1 MRLSCW
7 LSALQTQT
15 SVVAP
20 WPSPLRVPAVTTVDL
35 CPAVCQHQ
43 LSTTMGMTGGHREA
57 TTDMT
62 DLHRKLVQLQIE
74 MMENELQQM
83 EILKRI
89 QTETSLT
96 CKQTYQS
103 RSERALVESI
113 MYLSKCD
120 YFHGSLSWQE
130 SWTLLEGCAEGVF
143 LVRRSQSEN
152 CQFPYSLSF
161 QRGEKMG
168 GPTSI
173 RIRLCEGRW
182 SLDCQDVLLGRL
194 PTFPDLQSLLRHYV
208 QISAEPKSCLI
219 NLSTGLAKSMEPV

>member
-130 SWTLLEGCAEGVF
+130 SWTLLSSCSEGVF
-143 LVRRSQSEN
+143 LVRRSLSRDS
-152 CQFPYSLSF
+152 QFPYSLSF
-161 QRGEKMG
+161 QRGAKLG

-173 RIRLCEGRW
+173 RIRLSDGRW
-182 SLDCQDVLLGRL
+182 SLDCQDILVGKL
-194 PTFPDLQSLLRHYV
+194 PTFSNIDSLLRYYIA
-208 QISAEPKSCLI
+208 ISPSHQSSVI
-219 NLSTGLAKSMEPV
+219 TLAKGLTRNF